1 LEQVTAKTPAV
12 CPVPAR
18 LTFYTNCAMAPTRAD
33 VFCLLSCNTR
43 REESHNI
50 SGDTKEGIKVALL
63 KQTLG
68 ILKVSAQNAAGII
81 PLSPS

>member
-33 VFCLLSCNTR
+33 VFFFCFLSCNTR

-50 SGDTKEGIKVALL
+50 SGNTKEGIKVALL

-68 ILKVSAQNAAGII
+68 ILKVSA
-81 PLSPS
+81 